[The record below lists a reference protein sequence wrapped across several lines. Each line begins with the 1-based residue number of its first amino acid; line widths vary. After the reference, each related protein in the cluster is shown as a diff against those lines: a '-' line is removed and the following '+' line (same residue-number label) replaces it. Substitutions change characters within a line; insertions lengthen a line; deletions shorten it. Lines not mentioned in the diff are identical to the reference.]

1 MHVMSI
7 IGFPYN
13 MHFIL
18 MKLDQFERMLT
29 FNGN

>member
-1 MHVMSI
+1 MSI

-13 MHFIL
+13 MRFIL
-18 MKLDQFERMLT
+18 MKLVQFERVLT